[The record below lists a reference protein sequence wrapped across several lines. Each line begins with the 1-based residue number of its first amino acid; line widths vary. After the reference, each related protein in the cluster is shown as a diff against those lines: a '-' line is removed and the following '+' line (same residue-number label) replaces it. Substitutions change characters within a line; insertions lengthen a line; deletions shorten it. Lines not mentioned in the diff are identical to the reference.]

1 MEGEWGEIEKENDL
15 ELRLKAREKPKIYL
29 S

>member
-1 MEGEWGEIEKENDL
+1 MEGEWGEIEKENAL
-15 ELRLKAREKPKIYL
+15 GLRLKARVKWKIYF